1 MNRKK
6 ITLTLKIYGAI
17 ALGSLAAALS
27 INLFLAPLQI
37 VAGGASG
44 AAIIINK
51 LCGLPIGL
59 TMLSINVPLFVCGMR
74 SLGRGFAV
82 RSLVGAFLFS
92 ALTDLTAPYLPVIT
106 HDPLLAAL
114 SGGTLL
120 GLGLGTVFLTGAT
133 TGGTDILAKLGHRL
147 IRSINVGQWMF
158 LIDFFI
164 IAINGA
170 VFHNYEFCLYGLIA
184 LFVSSYLIDFVI
196 QGANTAKMVYIISPK
211 YEQIANAVMQ
221 QLSRGVTGIRSS
233 GMYTRDDKTMLMCIV
248 KKFEIQRL
256 EQIAMSCDPNAFL
269 ILSQVH
275 QVRGEG
281 FRIYPEH

>member
-17 ALGSLAAALS
+17 TLGSLASALS

-51 LCGLPIGL
+51 LCRLPIGL
-59 TMLSINVPLFVCGMR
+59 TMLSINIALFICGMR

-106 HDPLLAAL
+106 RDPLLAAL

-158 LIDFFI
+158 LIDFVI
-164 IAINGA
+164 IAVNGV
-170 VFHNYEFCLYGLIA
+170 VFQNYEFCLYGLIA

>member
-17 ALGSLAAALS
+17 ALGSLASALS

-92 ALTDLTAPYLPVIT
+92 VLTDLTAPYLPVIT
-106 HDPLLAAL
+106 RDPLLAAL

-158 LIDFFI
+158 LIDFVI
-164 IAINGA
+164 IAISGA
-170 VFHNYEFCLYGLIA
+170 VFQNYEFCLYGLIA